1 MKLLN
6 QKKER
11 TNMKKIGVLILAA
24 AIGLGFSSNVHIPV
38 AIAAESTPTILPIN
52 LAVDGTVTASG
63 ENGSHEGKDKAF
75 DQYIFSKWLTFS
87 TPAWLQYE
95 FTTAKIVNSYSITT
109 AEDEPGRDPKSWV
122 LKGSN
127 DGIVWDDLD
136 TQQNQSFTSRH
147 QTKTYSFANTAAYK
161 FVKFDNFAN
170 QYDDGGMLQLSEIK
184 LFGNDVQTFS
194 TIKPTVTASGEN
206 APDDIKSNL
215 VDGSSNTKWLTWNN
229 TAWLQFDFGEQVMID
244 GYALTSAKSYNN
256 SPDADPRSWVLQG
269 SNDSI
274 NWTDLDTKSDE
285 NFKLRHQRK
294 HYLLNNNTNAY
305 QYYRLNNIQNHSGY
319 ALQVSEVEFSRT
331 NDMWHTENPI
341 IEVQNFAGYSLFD
354 QALPNAEQEIL
365 TILRKLN
372 EILYKSPA
380 EMPVR
385 VKKIL
390 VEIVDTPGVAW
401 MSGDNELKTLGIS
414 SQYLASFAAN
424 NPNNSLRDEIIGI
437 LYHELGHAYQY
448 SDFDV
453 EAVADSLRYETG
465 YHNRYGISP
474 GGTWS
479 SNGTA
484 NFIRWIEDT
493 KHRGFIR
500 ALNAAR
506 IPYGMNE
513 QQIQLWKEGQF
524 QLITGIDVNTLW
536 SQYQQ
541 SLSNN

>member
-11 TNMKKIGVLILAA
+11 TNMKKTGVLILAA
-24 AIGLGFSSNVHIPV
+24 AIGLGFSSNVYIPV

-109 AEDEPGRDPKSWV
+109 AEDELGRDPKSWV

-229 TAWLQFDFGEQVMID
+229 TAWLQFDFGEQVTID

>member
-1 MKLLN
+1 
-6 QKKER
+6 
-11 TNMKKIGVLILAA
+11 MKKTGVLILAA
-24 AIGLGFSSNVHIPV
+24 AIGLGFSSNVHLPV

-52 LAVDGTVTASG
+52 LAVNGTVTASG
-63 ENGSHEGKDKAF
+63 ENGSHEGKYKAF
-75 DQYIFSKWLTFS
+75 DQYIFSKWLTFN

-95 FTTAKIVNSYSITT
+95 FRSAKIVNSYSITT

-136 TQQNQSFTSRH
+136 TQQNQSFISRH

-184 LFGNDVQTFS
+184 LFGDDVQTFS

-206 APDDIKSNL
+206 APDDIKANL

-341 IEVQNFAGYSLFD
+341 IEVQNLAGYSLFD
-354 QALPNAEQEIL
+354 QALPNAQQEIL

-500 ALNAAR
+500 ALNATR

-513 QQIQLWKEGQF
+513 QQIQLWKESQF

-541 SLSNN
+541 SLSNH

>member
-1 MKLLN
+1 
-6 QKKER
+6 
-11 TNMKKIGVLILAA
+11 MKKTGVLILAA

-63 ENGSHEGKDKAF
+63 ENGSHEGKEKAF
-75 DQYIFSKWLTFS
+75 DQYIFSKWLTFN

-95 FTTAKIVNSYSITT
+95 FTSAKIVNSYSITT
-109 AEDEPGRDPKSWV
+109 ADDEPGRDPKSWV

-184 LFGNDVQTFS
+184 LFGDDVQTFS

-244 GYALTSAKSYNN
+244 DYALTSAKSYNN

-269 SNDSI
+269 SNDST

-341 IEVQNFAGYSLFD
+341 IEVQNLAGYSLFD
-354 QALPNAEQEIL
+354 QALPNAQQEIL

-500 ALNAAR
+500 ALNAER

-513 QQIQLWKEGQF
+513 QQIQLWKESQF
-524 QLITGIDVNTLW
+524 QSITGIDVNTLW

-541 SLSNN
+541 SLSNH